1 MTERKML
8 VEYVRENDGAIV
20 SVWVLEATVKVFD
33 FGLQEMG
40 VESKDCQ
47 IETLL
52 ERSDPYGP
60 IPDKTLCDRCHTTVP
75 ENAASSICNACE
87 AELDSADRDAYGSP
101 L

>member
-1 MTERKML
+1 MAERKML

-20 SVWVLEATVKVFD
+20 SVWVLEASVKVFD

-47 IETLL
+47 VETLL
-52 ERSDPYGP
+52 ERSGPHGP
-60 IPDKTLCDRCHTTVP
+60 IPDKTLCERCHMTVP
-75 ENAASSICNACE
+75 ENSESSTCNACI
-87 AELDSADRDAYGSP
+87 AELDAADRDAYGSP